1 MYRKSLIG
9 KCISIYS
16 YKPYDNKEF
25 RETAMEYLNDEVYVN
40 EIMEKLNE
48 KIIRKEAV
56 RKKFEKK
63 E

>member
-1 MYRKSLIG
+1 
-9 KCISIYS
+9 
-16 YKPYDNKEF
+16 
-25 RETAMEYLNDEVYVN
+25 MEYLNDEVYVN

-56 RKKFEKK
+56 RKKFEKN